1 MSNQPVAVI
10 TGATN
15 GLGRLAALEL
25 ARQGYQVGIVARSRE
40 KAEAVME
47 EIRTAASGA
56 RPKAFFAELTSM
68 REVARV
74 GREIADQYQAIDVL
88 INNAGMHAFS
98 ARITAEGVD
107 EMTAVNY
114 LAPWILTNTL
124 LDKLTASAPARV
136 VTVASEAAQ
145 QAGSIDPGR
154 DLTRTDD
161 YSRRESMARY
171 GRTKLMDIMFSQEL
185 ARRLAG
191 TGVTAN
197 CCDPGFNTSG
207 LGRELPFAG
216 ALARILNTFHLGDP
230 RRGAGIITQLATAPA
245 LADTTGAYLS
255 VKNATQLECP
265 EPGRGLAVQQ
275 ELWQATA
282 ALVDSGTSVGFGE
295 FR

>member
-1 MSNQPVAVI
+1 MGEQPVAVI

-15 GLGRLAALEL
+15 GLGRLVALDL
-25 ARQGYQVGIVARSRE
+25 ARQGFQLGIVARSRE
-40 KAEAVME
+40 KADGVMR
-47 EIRTAASGA
+47 EIQSTAPGTRTT
-56 RPKAFFAELTSM
+56 AFFADLTSM
-68 REVARV
+68 QDVARV
-74 GREIADQYQAIDVL
+74 GSRIADCCPTIDVL
-88 INNAGMHAFS
+88 INNAGLHAFS
-98 ARITAEGVD
+98 ARITAEGID

-124 LDKLTASAPARV
+124 LNKVTGRI

-145 QAGSIDPGR
+145 QAGSIDPSH

-161 YSRRESMARY
+161 YTRRESLARY

-185 ARRLAG
+185 ARRLG

-216 ALARILNTFHLGDP
+216 ALAGILNTFRIGDP
-230 RRGAGIITQLATAPA
+230 RRGAAIITRLATDPV
-245 LADTTGAYLS
+245 LASTTGTYLS
-255 VKNATQLECP
+255 VKNATRLECP
-265 EPGRGLAVQQ
+265 EPGRSPAVQQ

-282 ALVDSGTSVGFGE
+282 KVVGDLVNS
-295 FR
+295 